1 MKVTLNAIRLMS
13 ELRLAINSTPLEDI
27 DLYED
32 FDAISDNDKI
42 EVDPEI
48 VREFGMTGLNNID
61 FITSG
66 YYRRTK

>member
-1 MKVTLNAIRLMS
+1 MKVTLLAIRLMS

-32 FDAISDNDKI
+32 FDAISNNDKI
-42 EVDPEI
+42 QVDPKI
-48 VREFGMTGLNNID
+48 VGEFEMIGLSNID
-61 FITSG
+61 FFTSG